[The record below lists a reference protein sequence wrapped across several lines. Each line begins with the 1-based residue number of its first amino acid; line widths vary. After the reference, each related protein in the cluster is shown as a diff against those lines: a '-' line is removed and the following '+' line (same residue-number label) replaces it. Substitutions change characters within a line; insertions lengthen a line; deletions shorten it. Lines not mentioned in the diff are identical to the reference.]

1 MRTTDEILNI
11 LDRMFPEAQC
21 ELNHHNLYELIVAVV
36 LSAQAT
42 DVSVNKVTPA
52 LFQRYP
58 DVRSLAA
65 GDISDIE
72 DCIKNIGLYR
82 NKARMIKQLAMT
94 CMDQYGGEIPS
105 KRKDL
110 QALPG
115 VGRKTANV
123 VLSVWFDVPAIAVD
137 THVERISKRLYLA
150 KPTDSV
156 LKVEDKLR
164 RKIKR
169 ERWNRA
175 HHLFIFF
182 GRYFCKAK
190 VPLCDQCPFQDQCR
204 YYKEKRVTR

>member
-1 MRTTDEILNI
+1 MRTTDEILDI
-11 LDRMFPEAQC
+11 LEEMFPEAEC
-21 ELNHHNLYELIVAVV
+21 ELVYDSLYQLIIAVI

-58 DVRSLAA
+58 NVNSLAV
-65 GDISDIE
+65 GDIKDIE
-72 DCIKNIGLYR
+72 DTIKNIGLYR
-82 NKARMIKQLAMT
+82 NKSRMIKEMAQI
-94 CMDQYGGEIPS
+94 CVERYNGNVPS

-110 QALPG
+110 QSLPG

-150 KPTDSV
+150 KPDDSV
-156 LKVEDKLR
+156 LKVEEKLR
-164 RKIKR
+164 RKIR
-169 ERWNRA
+169 RNRWNRA

-190 VPLCDQCPFQDQCR
+190 APMCDMCPFKDHCR
-204 YYKEKRVTR
+204 YFKEKRA